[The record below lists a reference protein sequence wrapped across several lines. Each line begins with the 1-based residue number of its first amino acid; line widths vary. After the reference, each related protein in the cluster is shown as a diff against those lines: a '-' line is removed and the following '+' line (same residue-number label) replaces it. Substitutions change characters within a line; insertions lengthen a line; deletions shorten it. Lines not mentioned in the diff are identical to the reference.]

1 VAERTARRRGERG
14 VAQADTLIQASDHD
28 GEALAP
34 KQAHLIR
41 SAYKV
46 MGERGLNHLSLQD
59 VADEAGVSKAILPY
73 YFESKENLILLT
85 MRWVL
90 ARVAQRIREAIAE
103 AGTAEE
109 KVSAMIDAIFVSPE
123 SNRRFYLVFFDFL
136 GYAARN
142 DRFGDVSATFHEICN
157 GLYAEV
163 IRLGQEEGVFDK
175 RDAHEAATVVRALVD
190 GLFTQWIQERDWEK
204 SHGECREVCKRSVL
218 TYLTAGA

>member
-1 VAERTARRRGERG
+1 MT
-14 VAQADTLIQASDHD
+14 QSDSLIRASDRD

-41 SAYKV
+41 SAYRV
-46 MGERGLNHLSLQD
+46 MGEKGMNGLSLQD

-90 ARVAQRIREAIAE
+90 ARVAGRIREAIAE
-103 AGTAEE
+103 TSSAEE

-142 DRFGDVSATFHEICN
+142 HRFADVSATFHEICN

-163 IRLGQEEGVFDK
+163 IRVGQEEGVFQK
-175 RDAHEAATVVRALVD
+175 VDAEEAATVVRSLVD
-190 GLFTQWIQERDWEK
+190 GLFTQWVQDRDWK
-204 SHGECREVCKRSVL
+204 NSHQKYRESCKRSVL
-218 TYLTAGA
+218 IYLTAGA

>member
-1 VAERTARRRGERG
+1 VAAS
-14 VAQADTLIQASDHD
+14 DTLIRGSDHD

-46 MGERGLNHLSLQD
+46 MGEKGLSHLSLQD

-73 YFESKENLILLT
+73 YFESKENLTLLT

-90 ARVAQRIREAIAE
+90 ARVAGRIREAIDE
-103 AGTAEE
+103 VETAEE
-109 KVSAMIDAIFVSPE
+109 KVSAMVDAIFVSPE
-123 SNRRFYLVFFDFL
+123 ANRRFYLVFFDFL

-142 DRFGDVSATFHEICN
+142 DRFADVGATFHEICN

-163 IRLGQEEGVFDK
+163 IQLGQEEGVFPG
-175 RDAHEAATVVRALVD
+175 RDASEGATVVRALMD
-190 GLFTQWIQERDWEK
+190 GLFTQWIQDKDWK
-204 SHGECREVCKRSVL
+204 KKHAECREVCKRSIL
-218 TYLTAGA
+218 TYLTASP

>member
-1 VAERTARRRGERG
+1 
-14 VAQADTLIQASDHD
+14 VAQSDTLIDASSD
-28 GEALAP
+28 EALAP

-46 MGERGLNHLSLQD
+46 MGEKGLNHLSLQD

-73 YFESKENLILLT
+73 YFDSKENLILLT

-90 ARVAQRIREAIAE
+90 ARVARRIREAIDQVE
-103 AGTAEE
+103 GAEE
-109 KVSAMIDAIFVSPE
+109 KVSAMVDAIFVGAE

-142 DRFGDVSATFHEICN
+142 DRFADVGATFHEICN

-163 IRLGQEEGVFDK
+163 VRSGQEEGVFHR
-175 RDAHEAATVVRALVD
+175 RDPREAATVVRALVD
-190 GLFTQWIQERDWEK
+190 GLFTQWVQDRDWEK
-204 SHGECREVCKRSVL
+204 SHAACRELCKRSIL
-218 TYLTAGA
+218 TYLKSGD

>member
-1 VAERTARRRGERG
+1 
-14 VAQADTLIQASDHD
+14 
-28 GEALAP
+28 
-34 KQAHLIR
+34 
-41 SAYKV
+41 
-46 MGERGLNHLSLQD
+46 MGEKGLRHLSLQD

-90 ARVAQRIREAIAE
+90 ARVAGRIREAIAE
-103 AGTAEE
+103 TSSAEE

-142 DRFGDVSATFHEICN
+142 DRFADVGATFHEICN
-157 GLYAEV
+157 SLYAEV
-163 IRLGQEEGVFDK
+163 INLGQEEGVFLGGDS
-175 RDAHEAATVVRALVD
+175 REGATVVRALVD
-190 GLFTQWIQERDWEK
+190 GLFTQWIQEKDWEK
-204 SHGECREVCKRSVL
+204 THAEYREICKRSVL

>member
-1 VAERTARRRGERG
+1 MTRT
-14 VAQADTLIQASDHD
+14 DTLIQASSVE
-28 GEALAP
+28 GESLAP

-46 MGERGLNHLSLQD
+46 MGEKGMNHLSLQD

-73 YFESKENLILLT
+73 YFDSKENLTLLT

-90 ARVAQRIREAIAE
+90 ARVAQRIREAIDEVE
-103 AGTAEE
+103 AAEE
-109 KVSAMIDAIFVSPE
+109 KVSAMVDAIFVGPE

-142 DRFGDVSATFHEICN
+142 DRFADVGATFHEICN

-163 IRLGQEEGVFDK
+163 IRLGQEEGVFHK
-175 RDAHEAATVVRALVD
+175 VDAGEAATVVRALVD
-190 GLFTQWIQERDWEK
+190 GLFTQWVQDKDWEK
-204 SHGECREVCKRSVL
+204 THAECREMCKRSVL
-218 TYLTAGA
+218 TYLSADA

>member
-1 VAERTARRRGERG
+1 MEANESVAAS
-14 VAQADTLIQASDHD
+14 DTLIRASEHD

-41 SAYKV
+41 SAYRV
-46 MGERGLNHLSLQD
+46 MGEKGLSHLSLQD

-90 ARVAQRIREAIAE
+90 ARVAQRIREAIE
-103 AGTAEE
+103 EVDGAEE
-109 KVSAMIDAIFVSPE
+109 KVLAMVDAIFVGPD

-142 DRFGDVSATFHEICN
+142 ERFADVGATFHEICN

-163 IRLGQEEGVFDK
+163 IRLGQEEGVFHK
-175 RDAHEAATVVRALVD
+175 VDAGEAAAVVRALVD
-190 GLFTQWIQERDWEK
+190 GLFTQWTQDRDWEK
-204 SHGECREVCKRSVL
+204 THAECREVCKRSVL
-218 TYLTAGA
+218 AYLTAGA

>member
-1 VAERTARRRGERG
+1 MGGNRTVAAS
-14 VAQADTLIQASDHD
+14 DTLIRTSDPD

-34 KQAHLIR
+34 KQARLIR

-46 MGERGLNHLSLQD
+46 MGEKGMTHLSLQD

-73 YFESKENLILLT
+73 YFASKENLTLLT

-90 ARVAQRIREAIAE
+90 ARVAQRIREAIE
-103 AGTAEE
+103 QVDTANE

-142 DRFGDVSATFHEICN
+142 DRFADVGATFHEICN

-163 IRLGQEEGVFDK
+163 IRLGQEEGVF
-175 RDAHEAATVVRALVD
+175 REGDAHEGAAVVRALVD
-190 GLFTQWIQERDWEK
+190 GLFTQWIQDKDWEK
-204 SHGECREVCKRSVL
+204 THAECREVCKRSVL
-218 TYLTAGA
+218 TYLTASVSLAAAS

>member
-1 VAERTARRRGERG
+1 M
-14 VAQADTLIQASDHD
+14 AQSDTLIQSSDRD

-46 MGERGLNHLSLQD
+46 MGEKGLSHLSLQD

-73 YFESKENLILLT
+73 YFESKENLTLLT
-85 MRWVL
+85 MRWVM
-90 ARVAQRIREAIAE
+90 ARVAQRIHEAIDE
-103 AGTAEE
+103 VETAEE
-109 KVSAMIDAIFVSPE
+109 KVPAMVDAIFVSPE

-142 DRFGDVSATFHEICN
+142 DRFADVGATFHEICN

-163 IRLGQEEGVFDK
+163 VRLGQREGVF
-175 RDAHEAATVVRALVD
+175 REGDASEAATVVRALVD
-190 GLFTQWIQERDWEK
+190 GLFTQWIQDKNWEK
-204 SHGECREVCKRSVL
+204 SHAEYRELCKRSVL
-218 TYLTAGA
+218 TYLTADA

>member
-1 VAERTARRRGERG
+1 MV
-14 VAQADTLIQASDHD
+14 QPDTLIQVSDRD
-28 GEALAP
+28 VDSLAP

-46 MGERGLNHLSLQD
+46 IGEKGLGHLSLQD

-90 ARVAQRIREAIAE
+90 ARVAQRIREAIARADSAE
-103 AGTAEE
+103 A
-109 KVSAMIDAIFVSPE
+109 KVSAMIDAIFVSGE

-142 DRFGDVSATFHEICN
+142 DRFADVGATFHEICN

-163 IRLGQEEGVFDK
+163 VRLGQFEGVFN
-175 RDAHEAATVVRALVD
+175 RTDAREAATVVRALVD
-190 GLFTQWIQERDWEK
+190 GLFTQWIQDKDWHNTHAEY
-204 SHGECREVCKRSVL
+204 REICKRSVL
-218 TYLTAGA
+218 AYLTAGV

>member
-1 VAERTARRRGERG
+1 M
-14 VAQADTLIQASDHD
+14 AQPDTLIQVSDRD
-28 GEALAP
+28 GDSLAP

-46 MGERGLNHLSLQD
+46 MGEKGLGHLSLQD
-59 VADEAGVSKAILPY
+59 VADVAGVSKAILPY

-90 ARVAQRIREAIAE
+90 ARVAQRIREAIARADNAE
-103 AGTAEE
+103 A
-109 KVSAMIDAIFVSPE
+109 KVSAMIDAIFVSGE

-142 DRFGDVSATFHEICN
+142 DRFADVGATFHEICN

-163 IRLGQEEGVFDK
+163 VRAGQDEGVFNDT
-175 RDAHEAATVVRALVD
+175 DAREAATVVRALVD
-190 GLFTQWIQERDWEK
+190 GLFTQWIQDKDWEK
-204 SHGECREVCKRSVL
+204 THAEYREICKRSVL
-218 TYLTAGA
+218 AYLTAGA

>member
-1 VAERTARRRGERG
+1 MT
-14 VAQADTLIQASDHD
+14 QSDSLIRASDRD
-28 GEALAP
+28 SEALAP

-41 SAYKV
+41 SAYRV
-46 MGERGLNHLSLQD
+46 MGEKGMNGLSLQD

-73 YFESKENLILLT
+73 YFDSKENLTLLT

-90 ARVAQRIREAIAE
+90 ARVAGRIREALAE
-103 AGTAEE
+103 ASSAEE

-142 DRFGDVSATFHEICN
+142 DRFADVGATFHEICN
-157 GLYAEV
+157 GLSAEV
-163 IRLGQEEGVFDK
+163 IELGQEEGVFLGGNS
-175 RDAHEAATVVRALVD
+175 REGATVVRALVD
-190 GLFTQWIQERDWEK
+190 GLFTQWIQEQDWEK
-204 SHGECREVCKRSVL
+204 THAEYREMCKRSVL

>member
-1 VAERTARRRGERG
+1 M
-14 VAQADTLIQASDHD
+14 QPDTLIQASEHD
-28 GEALAP
+28 GAVLPP

-46 MGERGLNHLSLQD
+46 MGQKGLSHLSLQD

-90 ARVAQRIREAIAE
+90 ARVAQRIREAITDAD
-103 AGTAEE
+103 TAEE
-109 KVSAMIDAIFVSPE
+109 KVSAMIDAIFVGPE

-157 GLYAEV
+157 SLYAEV
-163 IRLGQEEGVFDK
+163 IRLGQEEGVFGGK
-175 RDAHEAATVVRALVD
+175 DAREGATVVRALVD
-190 GLFTQWIQERDWEK
+190 GLFTQWIQDRNWEK
-204 SHGECREVCKRSVL
+204 AHAECREVCKRSVL
-218 TYLTAGA
+218 AYLKAGV

>member
-1 VAERTARRRGERG
+1 MEANESVAAS
-14 VAQADTLIQASDHD
+14 DTLIRASEHD

-41 SAYKV
+41 SAYRV
-46 MGERGLNHLSLQD
+46 MGEKGLSHLSLQD

-90 ARVAQRIREAIAE
+90 ARVAQRIREAIE
-103 AGTAEE
+103 EVDGAEE
-109 KVSAMIDAIFVSPE
+109 KVLAMVDAIFVGPD
-123 SNRRFYLVFFDFL
+123 SNRGFYLVFFDFL

-142 DRFGDVSATFHEICN
+142 ERFADVGATFHGICN

-163 IRLGQEEGVFDK
+163 IRLGQEEGVFHK
-175 RDAHEAATVVRALVD
+175 VDAGEAAAVVRALVD
-190 GLFTQWIQERDWEK
+190 GLFTQWIQDRDWEK
-204 SHGECREVCKRSVL
+204 THTECREVCKRSVL
-218 TYLTAGA
+218 AYLTAGA

>member
-1 VAERTARRRGERG
+1 MGGNRTVAAS
-14 VAQADTLIQASDHD
+14 DTLIRTSDPD

-34 KQAHLIR
+34 KQARLIR

-46 MGERGLNHLSLQD
+46 MGEKGMTHLSLQD

-73 YFESKENLILLT
+73 YFASKENLTLLT

-90 ARVAQRIREAIAE
+90 ARVAQRIREAIE
-103 AGTAEE
+103 QVDTANE

-142 DRFGDVSATFHEICN
+142 DRFADVGATFHEICN

-163 IRLGQEEGVFDK
+163 IRLGQEEGVF
-175 RDAHEAATVVRALVD
+175 REGDAHESAAIVRALVD
-190 GLFTQWIQERDWEK
+190 GLFTQWIQDKDWEK
-204 SHGECREVCKRSVL
+204 THAECREVCKRSVL
-218 TYLTAGA
+218 TYLTAGAP

>member
-1 VAERTARRRGERG
+1 VT
-14 VAQADTLIQASDHD
+14 QPDTLIQASDRS

-41 SAYKV
+41 SAYKI
-46 MGERGLNHLSLQD
+46 MGKKGLSHLSLQD
-59 VADEAGVSKAILPY
+59 VANEAGVSKAILPY

-90 ARVAQRIREAIAE
+90 ARVAQRIREAIDEVETAE
-103 AGTAEE
+103 A

-142 DRFGDVSATFHEICN
+142 DRFADVGATFHEICN

-163 IRLGQEEGVFDK
+163 VRLGQEEGVFNDT
-175 RDAHEAATVVRALVD
+175 DAREAASVVRALVD
-190 GLFTQWIQERDWEK
+190 GLFTQWVQDKDWRQTHSK
-204 SHGECREVCKRSVL
+204 YREICKRSVL
-218 TYLTAGA
+218 TYLKAAA